1 MHGRCHALLSMLYW
15 GTPSAEPHG
24 EDLEVFKRWQKEG
37 EDILGEIHGLGGFED
52 FGYGQQT
59 NRPKEE
65 RSEMVGN
72 STRDPDETAEDEKDK
87 LH

>member
-1 MHGRCHALLSMLYW
+1 VHGRCHALLSMLYW

-37 EDILGEIHGLGGFED
+37 EDILGGIHGLGGFED

-59 NRPKEE
+59 NRPQEE
-65 RSEMVGN
+65 KSEMVGN
-72 STRDPDETAEDEKDK
+72 STRDPDETAEGEKDE
-87 LH
+87 